1 MANRLRLLGKGTAE
15 LQSPVAG
22 FRERSWSCRHA
33 CKRRGK
39 SCAAGFVRRRL
50 RRCADNTRK
59 EPMCDR
65 CLRQTYCRIWVSR
78 NRGHLC
84 RSSRAVHVIEDLKD
98 QETTKDQQAC
108 HEREGHVSTGDALGL
123 LACTCCRCTSRR
135 GRLVC
140 LCQRLAGFFAPDN
153 LLRIHHETIAILFVR
168 CGSIVCQVHL
178 P

>member
-1 MANRLRLLGKGTAE
+1 MSSTSSLDKPSLAMDSTLRLFSAETQSCSVQDSLTRKKVQENLKRMANRLRLLGKGTAE

-50 RRCADNTRK
+50 RRCADSTRK

-98 QETTKDQQAC
+98 QETT
-108 HEREGHVSTGDALGL
+108 
-123 LACTCCRCTSRR
+123 
-135 GRLVC
+135 
-140 LCQRLAGFFAPDN
+140 
-153 LLRIHHETIAILFVR
+153 
-168 CGSIVCQVHL
+168 
-178 P
+178 